1 MLNQKNPN
9 CPPVLLPSKKRRS
22 NRTGYKSKSSFKTTS
37 IPLFLWDYYGI
48 PLPQTE
54 FMFHDKRQWRIDFA
68 WYKVNGIM
76 IKVAVEIEG
85 GVWSKGRHIRPKGF
99 IEDMEKY
106 NEIAL
111 QEWILLRFTP
121 RKIDFD
127 MIRNAINLRRFK
139 C

>member
-1 MLNQKNPN
+1 MEKKKGPN
-9 CPPVLLPSKKRRS
+9 YPSPLLLSKKRKS
-22 NRTGYKSKSSFKTTS
+22 NRTRYKSKSSFKTTA
-37 IPLFLWDYYGI
+37 IPLFLWDYYSI
-48 PLPQTE
+48 PIPQIE
-54 FMFHDKRQWRIDFA
+54 YRFHEVRKWKIDFA
-68 WYKVNGIM
+68 WYKVNGIE

-85 GVWSKGRHIRPKGF
+85 GVWTGGRHVRPKGF

-106 NEIAL
+106 NELAL